1 MAQVPSY
8 LRAKG
13 QGRGRGNYSSV
24 MENTHNAAAPGIA
37 LFVIPD
43 TCILKMKTD
52 SKGVM
57 KINCMHIY
65 VLIMPVP
72 FSMKY
77 N

>member
-13 QGRGRGNYSSV
+13 RGRGRGNYSSG

-43 TCILKMKTD
+43 ILEMKTD
-52 SKGVM
+52 RKGLM
-57 KINCMHIY
+57 KTNCMHNY
-65 VLIMPVP
+65 VLIMPFS

>member
-13 QGRGRGNYSSV
+13 RGRGRGSYSSGT
-24 MENTHNAAAPGIA
+24 ENTHDAAAPGIA
-37 LFVIPD
+37 LFVISD
-43 TCILKMKTD
+43 LLKIKTYRKGMMKMTY
-52 SKGVM
+52 
-57 KINCMHIY
+57 MHIY
-65 VLIMPVP
+65 VLIMPIT

>member
-13 QGRGRGNYSSV
+13 RGRGRGNYSSV

-43 TCILKMKTD
+43 ILEMKTD
-52 SKGVM
+52 RKGLM
-57 KINCMHIY
+57 KTNCMHIY

-77 N
+77 K

>member
-13 QGRGRGNYSSV
+13 RGRGRGTSG

-43 TCILKMKTD
+43 ILEMKTD
-52 SKGVM
+52 RKGLM
-57 KINCMHIY
+57 KTNCMHIY

-77 N
+77 IN

>member
-13 QGRGRGNYSSV
+13 RGRGRGNYSSG

-43 TCILKMKTD
+43 ILKIKTDRKGLMKT
-52 SKGVM
+52 
-57 KINCMHIY
+57 NCMHIY
-65 VLIMPVP
+65 VLITPVP

>member
-13 QGRGRGNYSSV
+13 RGRGRGNYSSV

-43 TCILKMKTD
+43 ILEMKTD
-52 SKGVM
+52 RKGLM
-57 KINCMHIY
+57 KTNCMHIY

-77 N
+77 Y

>member
-13 QGRGRGNYSSV
+13 RGRGRGNYSSG

-43 TCILKMKTD
+43 ILEMKTD
-52 SKGVM
+52 RKGLM
-57 KINCMHIY
+57 KTNFMHIY
-65 VLIMPVP
+65 VLILPVT
-72 FSMKY
+72 F
-77 N
+77 

>member
-13 QGRGRGNYSSV
+13 QGRGRGNYSSR

-43 TCILKMKTD
+43 ILEMKTD
-52 SKGVM
+52 KKGLM
-57 KINCMHIY
+57 KTNCMHIY

>member
-13 QGRGRGNYSSV
+13 RGRGRGNYSSV

-43 TCILKMKTD
+43 ILERKQIGK
-52 SKGVM
+52 V
-57 KINCMHIY
+57 
-65 VLIMPVP
+65 
-72 FSMKY
+72 
-77 N
+77 

>member
-13 QGRGRGNYSSV
+13 RGRGRGNYSSG

-43 TCILKMKTD
+43 ILEMKTD
-52 SKGVM
+52 RKGL
-57 KINCMHIY
+57 INENKLHAYLCFNYAIS
-65 VLIMPVP
+65 
-72 FSMKY
+72 F
-77 N
+77 

>member
-13 QGRGRGNYSSV
+13 RGRGRGNYSSG

-43 TCILKMKTD
+43 ILEMKTD
-52 SKGVM
+52 RKSLM
-57 KINCMHIY
+57 KTNCMHIY
-65 VLIMPVP
+65 VL
-72 FSMKY
+72 KY
-77 N
+77 TISF

>member
-13 QGRGRGNYSSV
+13 RGRGRGNYSSV
-24 MENTHNAAAPGIA
+24 VENTHNAAAPGIA

-43 TCILKMKTD
+43 ILEMKTD
-52 SKGVM
+52 RKGLM
-57 KINCMHIY
+57 KTNCMHIY

-77 N
+77 Y